1 MISIHEKVTQWQ
13 RSLYYLSVKAFKANI
28 TIRHRYKEIQKR
40 KSQTTLSYQYHI
52 NPDLLSLL
60 IIHENLLSL
69 VRWLPLVCKSY
80 ILKVF
85 NYLLNLAGRKITR
98 RQSYQND
105 ILLLLFLSYCLS
117 LAKTVHFLSS
127 QRHFYQEKMF
137 YLMRICNF
145 LIFLRFLYI
154 N

>member
-1 MISIHEKVTQWQ
+1 MRRLRNDNGRCIICPWRLSKQIS
-13 RSLYYLSVKAFKANI
+13 LSDIDTKKS
-28 TIRHRYKEIQKR
+28 KKR

-85 NYLLNLAGRKITR
+85 NYLLNFAGRKITR